1 MTIKDQAEKDNEDYE
16 QGIMLT
22 VRLLNIFDAK
32 GLEQGPAISAS
43 LSVLIQEVLKVMR
56 NKKDAQ
62 VILNAILE
70 KVPEPRNTDLDEID
84 NLEIWFDETSNEL
97 H

>member
-1 MTIKDQAEKDNEDYE
+1 
-16 QGIMLT
+16 
-22 VRLLNIFDAK
+22 
-32 GLEQGPAISAS
+32 AISAS

-70 KVPEPRNTDLDEID
+70 KVPE
-84 NLEIWFDETSNEL
+84 
-97 H
+97 